1 MTCLALENHKKIIVF
16 RCQFLLILRG
26 PMCTKPL
33 FLHIETHFFTFRK
46 SHNFELLFDRH
57 ILYEDVYIT
66 RFQYE
71 VSLPSPLP
79 VSKIGLTTAIL
90 QNRRVCK
97 LGLTTPILQNRT
109 SLQTRDRV
117 YKIDEFAK
125 SV

>member
-1 MTCLALENHKKIIVF
+1 M
-16 RCQFLLILRG
+16 
-26 PMCTKPL
+26 
-33 FLHIETHFFTFRK
+33 
-46 SHNFELLFDRH
+46 HNFELLFDRH

-90 QNRRVCK
+90 QTRRVCK

-109 SLQTRDRV
+109 SLQTRYRFRKVVRVCKLGLTYTGILPVQVIPVLYTRCYTRTSTSATYTTRSSAVQV
-117 YKIDEFAK
+117 YK
-125 SV
+125 